1 MTSKPI
7 VLLVDGDAAVRASL
21 SFWLDLE
28 GFSLQSFDCARAL
41 LGSELVATA
50 QCLIVDQRLPD
61 MSGMALLAELRA
73 RGVTTPAI
81 LTATNPPRRIR
92 DASHAAGAVLVEK
105 PLMSNALVA
114 RIHEQ
119 LGAMARAA

>member
-7 VLLVDGDAAVRASL
+7 VVLVDRDAAVRASL

-28 GFSLQSFDCARAL
+28 GFTVQAFDCAQAL
-41 LGSELVATA
+41 LCGGLAEGG

-61 MSGMALLAELRA
+61 MSGLALLAELRA

-92 DASHAAGAVLVEK
+92 DASYAAGAVLVEK